1 MEELLLES
9 TPMKEIR
16 RGEIVDGQV
25 VRIDHDGLL
34 VSIGHKSEGMVPPE
48 EMRSLGID
56 KSLEL
61 QVGANIQVYVM
72 EIGGYV
78 GQAVL
83 SLDRARGEAA
93 WGQLEELE
101 RSGGTVTGTVVA
113 HNRGGAVVSIDGLQG
128 FVPMS
133 QIALPPGRDPVE
145 ALAARTG
152 EQITLSVIEVN
163 RRRNRAV
170 LSERAPLKERREGD
184 RDRLLD
190 TLKEGD
196 VCSGTVSGISTFGAF
211 VDIGGADGLIHI
223 SELSWNPVADVE
235 DVVKAGDQ
243 VSVVVMRLDLEQR
256 RIALSLKRLH
266 PTPWETASASL
277 SVGALATGV
286 ITKLTEFGA
295 FALVEN
301 SIEGLIH
308 ISELTEQHI
317 RHPREVVDVGD
328 TMILRVV
335 SFDPERRRLGLSL
348 KQVDEAGPTDYHD
361 PIETDRPGIEIDL
374 TVPEE

>member
-101 RSGGTVTGTVVA
+101 RSGGTVIGTVVA

-235 DVVKAGDQ
+235 DVVKVGDQ
-243 VSVVVMRLDLEQR
+243 VSVVIMRLDLEQR

-277 SVGALATGV
+277 SVGALATGT

-328 TMILRVV
+328 TMILRIV

-361 PIETDRPGIEIDL
+361 PIETDRPGIDIDL